1 MAVLYLTRCKYIEK
15 FSNTKNILGIF
26 SIQIKKSMVKERIKL
41 FCETE
46 HITISSFEKK
56 IGVANGYV
64 NSISKS
70 IGIDKLVKLLEI
82 FPNMNI
88 EWLLTGTGEMYKSKT
103 SNEQSERKDLLK
115 EINDR
120 EEIIRKQAE
129 QIGALK
135 AELSLKAKTAS
146 PAHDLQ
152 AAAAV

>member
-1 MAVLYLTRCKYIEK
+1 MLFLTRCKYIEK

-26 SIQIKKSMVKERIKL
+26 SIPNQKSMVKERIKL

-82 FPNMNI
+82 FPNMKI

-103 SNEQSERKDLLK
+103 LNEQSEWNVLLK

-120 EEIIRKQAE
+120 DETIRKQAE

-135 AELSLKAKTAS
+135 AELSLKAKTA
-146 PAHDLQ
+146 
-152 AAAAV
+152 

>member
-1 MAVLYLTRCKYIEK
+1 MQNNIIDRLFLFMADKSINDNQMTVCAGLSIGVIGKMRKGITKGLNSSNIEK
-15 FSNTKNILGIF
+15 ILHAYPD
-26 SIQIKKSMVKERIKL
+26 L
-41 FCETE
+41 
-46 HITISSFEKK
+46 SS
-56 IGVANGYV
+56 
-64 NSISKS
+64 
-70 IGIDKLVKLLEI
+70 
-82 FPNMNI
+82 
-88 EWLLTGTGEMYKSKT
+88 EWLLRGEGEMYKSKT
-103 SNEQSERKDLLK
+103 SNEQNERKDLLK

>member
-1 MAVLYLTRCKYIEK
+1 MLFLTRCKYIEK
-15 FSNTKNILGIF
+15 FSNTKNILEIF
-26 SIQIKKSMVKERIKL
+26 SIPNQKSMVKERIKL

-82 FPNMNI
+82 FPNINI
-88 EWLLTGTGEMYKSKT
+88 EWLLTGNGEMYKSKT